1 MQPSTL
7 FPIAFILVSLLSA
20 NEINAQDVAH
30 VSVKFLDPKVV
41 GE

>member
-20 NEINAQDVAH
+20 NEINARNIAA
-30 VSVKFLDPKVV
+30 VSMKFVDPKVV